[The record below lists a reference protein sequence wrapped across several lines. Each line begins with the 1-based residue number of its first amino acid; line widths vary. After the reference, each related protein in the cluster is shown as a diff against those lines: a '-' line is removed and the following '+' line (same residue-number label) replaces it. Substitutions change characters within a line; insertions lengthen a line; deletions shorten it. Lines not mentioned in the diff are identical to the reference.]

1 VHEVP
6 ERPGTERAKDEHS
19 PGAAKGARLR
29 RVTAVEVPCGAGAL
43 DDGTKEG
50 AAEFR
55 RLGDPDLRARGIDVR
70 WRRSPN
76 ELGPAHLLPLEAVSR
91 AARWTAG
98 ETRALT
104 RSGDSFVVIGG
115 DHSCAIGTW
124 SGVADALR
132 PSGPLGLIWID
143 AHMDMHVPQT
153 THSGAINGMPVAS
166 LLGYGPRELTSI
178 AETGP
183 ALRAQSLCLI
193 GARSFEAEEVE
204 FSRRHGVRV
213 IGMEE
218 VHQRGIEAVWAEAR
232 TIATNGTA
240 AFGVSLDLD
249 VFDPADAPAVGTPE
263 PGGLS
268 ASAFLQVWG
277 KLIRDPK
284 RIGLEIVE
292 YNPLRDRGGRTLR
305 LMTDLIAATM

>member
-19 PGAAKGARLR
+19 PTGARLR
-29 RVTAVEVPCGAGAL
+29 GVTAVEVPCGAGAL
-43 DDGTKEG
+43 DDGTREG
-50 AAEFR
+50 PAEYR
-55 RLGDPDLRARGIDVR
+55 KVGDSELRSCGIAVR
-70 WRRSPN
+70 WRRPPDDLCAAST
-76 ELGPAHLLPLEAVSR
+76 LPLDAVSR
-91 AARWTAG
+91 VARWTAG
-98 ETRALT
+98 ETYALT
-104 RSGDSFVVIGG
+104 HSGDPFVVIGG

-204 FSRRHGVRV
+204 FARRHGVRV
-213 IGMEE
+213 IGMDE
-218 VHQRGIEAVWAEAR
+218 VHRRGIEAVWAEAR
-232 TIATNGTA
+232 TIAANGTA

-249 VFDPADAPAVGTPE
+249 VFDPTDAPAVGTPE

-268 ASAFLQVWG
+268 ASAFLQVWS

-292 YNPLRDRGGRTLR
+292 YNPLRDHGGRTLR
-305 LMTDLIAATM
+305 LMTDLIAAAM